1 MIPFILPSIICI
13 LSVSPYLK
21 LSIAALRPAG
31 EKRREKKK
39 EKRGEK
45 TKEEKGREERRG
57 EERRGEERR
66 EEEVKAAPSGKQKSS
81 NAIWRCLRP
90 GGRNI
95 NPPTLHLFLPL
106 FLRHL
111 HIVAAAPRSPH
122 LFRPLLP
129 RVLLL
134 LLAASSRAE
143 PPVPP
148 PPPPPERLLV
158 GRRRRRRRPR
168 RGAARAPPPVAAMPC
183 PRPPLL
189 PLLLLALALLPLAL
203 PAGYVPKW
211 KKQGITPTHHMQYI
225 GRLLA
230 SRVTQNDALEFDVQ
244 AEAFEVYARAA
255 VGWLA
260 PSIAFHENTRY
271 FALSAVLSQDDV
283 FFAVRKAEMVPF
295 GLVLLLPF
303 SRPAWAAI
311 AGALAVLA
319 AVCFLVRASG
329 HDGFYGELCNK
340 CIALPGCQH
349 GYCNTSFECICDEGW
364 DGLFCSERQS
374 DSFSL
379 SNIHITRKLIQS
391 SPF

>member
-230 SRVTQNDALEFDVQ
+230 SRVTQNDALEEGELVCLAGWTGDLCDVPICRRGCDPLQ
-244 AEAFEVYARAA
+244 GYC
-255 VGWLA
+255 
-260 PSIAFHENTRY
+260 
-271 FALSAVLSQDDV
+271 
-283 FFAVRKAEMVPF
+283 K
-295 GLVLLLPF
+295 
-303 SRPAWAAI
+303 RPGECRCKI
-311 AGALAVLA
+311 
-319 AVCFLVRASG
+319 
-329 HDGFYGELCNK
+329 GFYGELCNK